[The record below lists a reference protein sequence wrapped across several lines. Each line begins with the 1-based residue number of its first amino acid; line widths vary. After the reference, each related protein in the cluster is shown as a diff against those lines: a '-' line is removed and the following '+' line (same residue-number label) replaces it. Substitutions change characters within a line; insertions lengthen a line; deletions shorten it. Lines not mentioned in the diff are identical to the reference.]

1 MATELRSLTHHSNQ
15 TASLA
20 HYCQGQILEKYTYTH
35 MYRADK
41 PSRDYATQI
50 RSYVM
55 PRPIRPQYQS
65 TVLITTKI
73 TCTYPKKQ
81 LFKK

>member
-1 MATELRSLTHHSNQ
+1 
-15 TASLA
+15 
-20 HYCQGQILEKYTYTH
+20 

-65 TVLITTKI
+65 SFNNYKNYLHVPQKTTV
-73 TCTYPKKQ
+73 
-81 LFKK
+81 

>member
-1 MATELRSLTHHSNQ
+1 
-15 TASLA
+15 
-20 HYCQGQILEKYTYTH
+20 

-73 TCTYPKKQ
+73 TYTYPKKQ